1 MKAVNIL
8 FLATAWL
15 IGVSGLHAQADLFKQ
30 APPDVDQALRV
41 RVNKFYQA
49 YADGKPRSAM
59 PLVAEDTQ
67 DLWFDT
73 DKPKY
78 KSFELLKIA
87 YSEDFR
93 KADVTVVIEE
103 EIKNRTGEFLTKI
116 PMTTTWRI
124 DDGQWVYYV
133 DMKVRGTKAT
143 PFGLMKAGPGEVGER
158 SGVSRLADRTQLLA
172 AVKIDKSE
180 VRLGASGEVVIT
192 NSLPG
197 AVHLTLEVDKFEG
210 LSATLDQAEVPSNGT
225 SKVLFEYSG
234 SPEGRKAPLQARI
247 IVRETQQVI
256 PVSIIFQ

>member
-1 MKAVNIL
+1 MRAVNIL
-8 FLATAWL
+8 FYAAASIFGV
-15 IGVSGLHAQADLFKQ
+15 IGMHAQADLFKQ

-59 PLVAEDTQ
+59 PLVAEDSQ

-78 KSFELLKIA
+78 KNFEILKIA
-87 YSEDFR
+87 YAEDFR

-103 EIKNRTGEFLTKI
+103 EFKNRIGEFVTKI

-124 DDGQWVYYV
+124 DNGQWVYYI

-143 PFGLMKAGPGEVGER
+143 PFGAMKAGPGDVGVET
-158 SGVSRLADRTQLLA
+158 GLAGLAGRPRILA
-172 AVKIDKSE
+172 AVSLDKNE
-180 VRLGASGEVVIT
+180 VRLGTSAEVVIT
-192 NSLPG
+192 NGLPG
-197 AVHLTLEVDKFEG
+197 AIHLTLEIDKFEG
-210 LSATLDQAEVPSNGT
+210 LSGALDRSEVSPNDK

-234 SPEGRKAPLQARI
+234 SPSGRKEPLQARI
-247 IVRETQQVI
+247 IVQETQQVI
-256 PVSIIFQ
+256 PVNIILQ

>member
-1 MKAVNIL
+1 MRVNIL
-8 FLATAWL
+8 FLAVTCGMA
-15 IGVSGLHAQADLFKQ
+15 LHAQADLFKQ
-30 APPDVDQALRV
+30 APPDVDQSLRT

-49 YADGKPRSAM
+49 YIDGKPRTAM
-59 PLVAEDTQ
+59 RLVAEDTQ

-103 EIKNRTGEFLTKI
+103 GMTPRLGDSITRI

-133 DMKVRGTKAT
+133 DIAVRGTKVT
-143 PFGLMKAGPGEVGER
+143 PFGLMKADPGEFGAQ
-158 SGVSRLADRTQLLA
+158 SGLSRLIDRSQILA
-172 AVKIDKSE
+172 AVKLDKNE
-180 VRLGASGEVVIT
+180 VRLGTSDEVVIT
-192 NSLPG
+192 NGMPG
-197 AVHLTLEVDKFEG
+197 AVNLSLEMDKFEG
-210 LSATLDQAEVPSNGT
+210 LSGTLERSDLAANAKT
-225 SKVLFEYSG
+225 KVRFEFSG
-234 SPEGRKAPLQARI
+234 SANARKEPLQARI

-256 PVSIIFQ
+256 PVKIMFQ